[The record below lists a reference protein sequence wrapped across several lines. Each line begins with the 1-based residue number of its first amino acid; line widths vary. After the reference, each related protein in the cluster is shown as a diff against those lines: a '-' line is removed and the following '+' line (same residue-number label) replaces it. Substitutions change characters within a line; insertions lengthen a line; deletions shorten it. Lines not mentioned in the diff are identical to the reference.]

1 MNDVRL
7 TVAVAGLQ
15 VANVYIEETSRCS
28 CMMTADTH
36 TDGVCSCIMTADT
49 HTDGVCSCIM
59 TADTHTD
66 GVCSCIMTADTVC
79 VFVKFLSA
87 ALCRDITF
95 LRRLSYFFYKPL
107 YASAHGLAVM
117 LRCCHLSSLPLL
129 VE

>member
-28 CMMTADTH
+28 CM
-36 TDGVCSCIMTADT
+36 
-49 HTDGVCSCIM
+49 M